1 MSRFKFLTD
10 ITEPMF
16 GSFTKE
22 YPDQFTTKRKNNVI
36 HLFKVVGINDDGIS
50 IKSLLDKHVDV
61 IPFNEIT
68 KIKNYA
74 TAEILKA
81 DRYEPLDNDSIVK
94 LFMNKTEDTVT
105 LFYSQTPDGD
115 LQEGAFEEM
124 AIKKTGLTLKLIDG
138 TEISSVAIYSKAD
151 VISLG

>member
-10 ITEPMF
+10 VTEPMF

-36 HLFKVVGINDDGIS
+36 HLFKVVAISDDGIS

-61 IPFNEIT
+61 VPFTEIT

-74 TAEILKA
+74 TGEILKA

-94 LFMNKTEDTVT
+94 LFMNKTEDTIT
-105 LFYSQTPDGD
+105 LFYTQPDGE
-115 LQEGAFEEM
+115 LQEGSFEEM

-138 TEISSVAIYSKAD
+138 TEIPSVAIFSKSD